1 MAKKNL
7 TPIGDRV
14 VVKPEPEEQKT
25 KSGIVLPD
33 SAKEKP
39 QEGTVV
45 AVGTG
50 RILDNGQ
57 KVPHEVKI
65 GDQVIY
71 SKYGGTEIK
80 IDDEEFIILK
90 QDDILAIKR

>member
-1 MAKKNL
+1 MGKNL

-14 VVKPEPEEQKT
+14 VVKPAPEEQKT

-50 RILDNGQ
+50 RVLENGK
-57 KVPHEVKI
+57 KVPLDVSVGDKI
-65 GDQVIY
+65 IY
-71 SKYGGTEIK
+71 SKYGGTEVK
-80 IDDEEFIILK
+80 IDNEEFIILSER
-90 QDDILAIKR
+90 DILAIKK